1 MAYPTKNCNADVQL
15 LGRNLQPRIQ
25 TYATQM
31 PKSTT
36 HIPESTQP
44 FVVADCD
51 LGPAIVKTRVQVCV
65 KTPANS
71 GLF

>member
-1 MAYPTKNCNADVQL
+1 MAYPTQNCNADVQL

-31 PKSTT
+31 LKSTT

-44 FVVADCD
+44 FVVDTFKNCEG
-51 LGPAIVKTRVQVCV
+51 LGRLAVFEG
-65 KTPANS
+65 NS
-71 GLF
+71 VNLY